1 MFLLPLI
8 LELSPFPKIL
18 WFIISVSYP
27 LPSIFTLDSPVTP
40 ICEAVVAFAPP

>member
-8 LELSPFPKIL
+8 LELSPFPKML
-18 WFIISVSYP
+18 WFIISSYP
-27 LPSIFTLDSPVTP
+27 LPSIFTLESPVTP